1 MKKTSAK
8 TKKLRVGWFTFSC
21 CEDSTVLFTEILNE
35 HWQDWLPYLDFKHA
49 KVLQSKNSLT
59 DMDVVFVEGAIASEA
74 KAKELKKIRAKAKV
88 LVAVG
93 ACAVTGMPSAQR
105 NEFPQEVR
113 KSIDFLLEK
122 FNYGEKVRKLEE
134 IVKVDAKVPG
144 CPMNEQK
151 FIELVE
157 QMFKQFNIK

>member
-1 MKKTSAK
+1 MKKTLEK
-8 TKKLRVGWFTFSC
+8 NKKLKVGWFTFSC
-21 CEDSTVLFTEILNE
+21 CEDSTVLFTELLNE

-49 KVLQSKNSLT
+49 KVLKSKNSLT
-59 DMDVVFVEGAIASEA
+59 DMDVVFVEGAIASEE

-105 NEFPQEVR
+105 NEFPEELR

-122 FNYGEKVRKLEE
+122 FNYGEKVKRLDE
-134 IVKVDAKVPG
+134 IVKVDAKIPG

-151 FIELVE
+151 FIELIE
-157 QMFKQFNIK
+157 QMFKKFNIK

>member
-1 MKKTSAK
+1 MKKTLEK
-8 TKKLRVGWFTFSC
+8 NKKLKVGWFTFSC
-21 CEDSTVLFTEILNE
+21 CEDSTVLFTELLNE

-49 KVLQSKNSLT
+49 KVLKSKNSLT
-59 DMDVVFVEGAIASEA
+59 DMDVVFVEGAIASEE

-105 NEFPQEVR
+105 NEFPEELR

-122 FNYGEKVRKLEE
+122 FNYGEKVRRLDE

-151 FIELVE
+151 FIELIE
-157 QMFKQFNIK
+157 QMFKKFNIK

>member
-1 MKKTSAK
+1 MKKTLEK
-8 TKKLRVGWFTFSC
+8 NKKLKVGWFTFSC
-21 CEDSTVLFTEILNE
+21 CEDSTVLFTELLNE

-49 KVLQSKNSLT
+49 KVLKSKNSLT
-59 DMDVVFVEGAIASEA
+59 DMDVVFVEGAIASEE
-74 KAKELKKIRAKAKV
+74 KAKELKKIRAKTKV

-105 NEFPQEVR
+105 NEFPEELR

-122 FNYGEKVRKLEE
+122 FNYGEKVRRLDE

-151 FIELVE
+151 FIELIE
-157 QMFKQFNIK
+157 QMFKKFNIK